1 MLTQFLRAILW
12 SLHNGD
18 FPECGPPPEGRVSIN
33 KIDGV
38 VDDYWLVAG
47 YRRIGPKIMRVDMVE
62 RVSALVRAEARNGPF
77 KMTDDMLS
85 LAGVSRD
92 EMKEMILDLGCKIL
106 SEEASDDPEKPSVPI
121 FERQRR
127 QRQPRDGQNQRQK
140 PKKSGKSSARHNQSG
155 KSTANQQA
163 GRTRKQ
169 RKLKSLILIHLCG
182 LGSSKEVKR

>member
-1 MLTQFLRAILW
+1 
-12 SLHNGD
+12 
-18 FPECGPPPEGRVSIN
+18 
-33 KIDGV
+33 
-38 VDDYWLVAG
+38 
-47 YRRIGPKIMRVDMVE
+47 MVE

-155 KSTANQQA
+155 KSAGKSAGKPHKKTAQA
-163 GRTRKQ
+163 KEPDPNSPFAILAA
-169 RKLKSLILIHLCG
+169 LK
-182 LGSSKEVKR
+182 K